1 SAGRRSGGQV
11 PLRATRQ
18 RRSQRAHPRCRRSS
32 ARLKQQGYPARRY
45 PLRAMANVGPGEIL
59 LLLLLALLLFGA
71 KRLPEIGRSVGRGMR
86 EFKDAVSGIEE
97 DERGVEPITVGR
109 REDGQPAASAQDRQ
123 RFCSG
128 CGAKTRPDDGF
139 WQKCGAALE
148 RPPAALAG

>member
-1 SAGRRSGGQV
+1 
-11 PLRATRQ
+11 
-18 RRSQRAHPRCRRSS
+18 
-32 ARLKQQGYPARRY
+32 
-45 PLRAMANVGPGEIL
+45 MANVGPGEIL

-128 CGAKTRPDDGF
+128 CGAETQPDDRF
-139 WQKCGAALE
+139 CAKCGAALE